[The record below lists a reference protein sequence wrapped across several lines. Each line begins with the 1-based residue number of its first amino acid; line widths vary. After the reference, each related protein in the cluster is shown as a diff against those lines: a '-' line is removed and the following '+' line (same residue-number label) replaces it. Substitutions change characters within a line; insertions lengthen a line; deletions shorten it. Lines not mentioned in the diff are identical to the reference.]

1 MKLKNISIIIAVL
14 IAAGVIGIAILKY
27 AVGILVFIIFGS
39 GTLLGFMVAKL
50 IYKKEDDINQH

>member
-1 MKLKNISIIIAVL
+1 MKLKNIPILIAVL

-39 GTLLGFMVAKL
+39 GTLLGYMAAKL
-50 IYKKEDDINQH
+50 IYKKEDHSNQQ

>member
-1 MKLKNISIIIAVL
+1 MRLRNIPIVIAVL

-39 GTLLGFMVAKL
+39 GSLLGFMIAKL
-50 IYKKEDDINQH
+50 IYHKKEN

>member
-1 MKLKNISIIIAVL
+1 MKLKNIPIIIAVM

-39 GTLLGFMVAKL
+39 GTLLGYMAAKL
-50 IYKKEDDINQH
+50 IYKKDKNTNQ